1 MSDRPNALAADSHS
15 YLLLANCIPLETQDP
30 DDTFVYGAR
39 VYNSQYQL
47 HTSPIEQINLANKRR
62 FFEYQKLHTPAFT
75 STTNFSFGAF
85 FILTTFTF
93 FHYAGVC
100 SSGAFLS

>member
-1 MSDRPNALAADSHS
+1 MSQLSESLYMQPGGKFDGIVGILGVMPDRPNALAADSHS

-47 HTSPIEQINLANKRR
+47 HTSPIEHIKRR
-62 FFEYQKLHTPAFT
+62 
-75 STTNFSFGAF
+75 
-85 FILTTFTF
+85 
-93 FHYAGVC
+93 
-100 SSGAFLS
+100 

>member
-39 VYNSQYQL
+39 VYKCQYQL
-47 HTSPIEQINLANKRR
+47 HTSPIEHMPG
-62 FFEYQKLHTPAFT
+62 QKSLKET
-75 STTNFSFGAF
+75 
-85 FILTTFTF
+85 
-93 FHYAGVC
+93 V
-100 SSGAFLS
+100 

>member
-39 VYNSQYQL
+39 IYNSQYQL
-47 HTSPIEQINLANKRR
+47 HRLKLNIKRNNKLLN
-62 FFEYQKLHTPAFT
+62 Y
-75 STTNFSFGAF
+75 
-85 FILTTFTF
+85 
-93 FHYAGVC
+93 Y
-100 SSGAFLS
+100 